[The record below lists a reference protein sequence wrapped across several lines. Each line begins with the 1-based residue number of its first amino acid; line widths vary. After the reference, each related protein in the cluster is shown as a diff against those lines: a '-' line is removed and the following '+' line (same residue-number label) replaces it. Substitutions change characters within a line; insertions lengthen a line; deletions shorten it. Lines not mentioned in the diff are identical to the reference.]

1 MRVARFLLPLG
12 CVMANGKR
20 DPAKQRTHRVRRLH
34 WLALIAAGATIA
46 LLSLPSCAARDPR
59 TPAERQRDSAIWSRA
74 HALTVYVASGP
85 TRDCKSLGVV
95 SEHYYDDVPPD
106 NGARPRHMS
115 WPEYVLRFR
124 AAELGAN
131 AAVIKVA
138 VARWQLDRLDQSR
151 DLGEAFLCRD
161 PTLTAGAVSSPG
173 TQTAR

>member
-1 MRVARFLLPLG
+1 
-12 CVMANGKR
+12 MANGKR
-20 DPAKQRTHRVRRLH
+20 DAGKQRTHRVRRLH

-59 TPAERQRDSAIWSRA
+59 TPAERERDSGIWSRA

-106 NGARPRHMS
+106 SARPKHMS
-115 WPEYVLRFR
+115 WPEHVLRFR

-131 AAVIKVA
+131 TAVIKRA

-151 DLGEAFLCRD
+151 DLGEAFLCGQ
-161 PTLTAGAVSSPG
+161 PILTAGEVNSPE
-173 TQTAR
+173 TQAAK

>member
-1 MRVARFLLPLG
+1 
-12 CVMANGKR
+12 MAMGR
-20 DPAKQRTHRVRRLH
+20 RGPSEQRKHQVRCSP
-34 WLALIAAGATIA
+34 WLAVILAGAAIA
-46 LLSLPSCAARDPR
+46 LLSLPSCASRDPR

-106 NGARPRHMS
+106 NGARPRHMP

-131 AAVIKVA
+131 TAVIKVA
-138 VARWQLDRLDQSR
+138 VARWKPDDLDQSR
-151 DLGEAFLCRD
+151 DLGEAYLCRE
-161 PTLTAGAVSSPG
+161 PTVTAGAVNSSG
-173 TQTAR
+173 TQAAK